1 MPLNVSQEIIWK
13 PVEAVTAKK
22 CDGYGVSTQVID
34 GRSVWRSTG
43 PSNQLFFEP
52 ALAILSHITIVA
64 MVKRKHDSTGADSN
78 GSIKKTAKSQS
89 EVHANFGDKLFDNDV
104 VTKYREDYA
113 KSGPYVASRI
123 NCFSE
128 SLS

>member
-1 MPLNVSQEIIWK
+1 
-13 PVEAVTAKK
+13 VEKGWTLEP
-22 CDGYGVSTQVID
+22 TFFR
-34 GRSVWRSTG
+34 GRSNHS
-43 PSNQLFFEP
+43 
-52 ALAILSHITIVA
+52 SHIPTAA

-78 GSIKKTAKSQS
+78 NPVKKTAKSQT

-123 NCFSE
+123 DRFSGA
-128 SLS
+128 LS